1 MDAIVLRPLRAGER
15 NPVLEV
21 FSGLSERSRRLR
33 FLGSKPR
40 LLESDVRQLVDVDR
54 AGHEAVAAVDR
65 ETGFTIGIARY
76 VRDGDA
82 PEAEIAFE
90 VVDAWQGH
98 GVGKQLVHALRGLA
112 RGEGILRFR
121 ALVAHG
127 NEPALALVRGV
138 GEVLSRRYVDGDI
151 ELVVR
156 LP

>member
-1 MDAIVLRPLRAGER
+1 MDAIVLRPLRSGER
-15 NPVLEV
+15 SAVLEV
-21 FSGLSERSRRLR
+21 FAGLSERSRRLR

-54 AGHEAVAAVDR
+54 AGHEAVAAIDR
-65 ETGFTIGIARY
+65 ETGLTVGIARY
-76 VRDGDA
+76 VRDQEA

-90 VVDAWQGH
+90 VVDAWQGR

-112 RGEGILRFR
+112 REEGILRFR
-121 ALVAHG
+121 AHVAHG
-127 NEPALALVRGV
+127 NEPALALVRSL
-138 GEVLSRRYVDGDI
+138 GEVLARRYVDGAI

>member
-1 MDAIVLRPLRAGER
+1 MDAIVLRPLRSGER
-15 NPVLEV
+15 SAVLEV

-54 AGHEAVAAVDR
+54 AGHEAVVAIDR
-65 ETGFTIGIARY
+65 ETGLTVGIARY

-90 VVDAWQGH
+90 VVDAWQGR

-112 RGEGILRFR
+112 RAEGILRFR
-121 ALVAHG
+121 AHVAHG
-127 NEPALALVRGV
+127 NEPALALVRSIGD
-138 GEVLSRRYVDGDI
+138 VLARRYVDGNI